1 LLAVFNHTMPDP
13 PPGACAVVLLVV
25 FVGAAGVD
33 FAGVDGVDA
42 IGVEGVAGF
51 DPVVG
56 VEEEEDVP
64 PVFGGVVAAG
74 VAAGFVA
81 VFGGT
86 PYQVFKPLCPE
97 QAPVLIFPMK

>member
-1 LLAVFNHTMPDP
+1 MPDP

-33 FAGVDGVDA
+33 FAGVDPDEVDA
-42 IGVEGVAGF
+42 MGVEGVAAF
-51 DPVVG
+51 DPVAG
-56 VEEEEDVP
+56 VDEEEVVP